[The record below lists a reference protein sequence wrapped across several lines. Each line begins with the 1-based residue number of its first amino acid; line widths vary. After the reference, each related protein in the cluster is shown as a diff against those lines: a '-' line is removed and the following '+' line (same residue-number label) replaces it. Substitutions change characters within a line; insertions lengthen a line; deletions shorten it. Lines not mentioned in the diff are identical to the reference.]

1 MGRMTASVAGTV
13 SVAATFFV
21 ALVSTARSYD
31 LPSPASPDCIA
42 ISTIQELD
50 AVRNDLTANYCLT
63 ANIDGSTAGDFIP
76 IGSEFD
82 SFKGTFD
89 GKGYVIRNLNIRDQ
103 KATAVGLF
111 GQMSGVVKNVTIS
124 RSVAHRPRANKFS
137 LYTAVGLLA
146 GIVRNGK
153 VINCASD
160 GKVIGRVGAFSWAGG
175 LVGQLAAGE
184 IIRSRSSAIVKAS
197 IAGGL
202 VGSSGGATIRASY
215 ALGEVQGSTVGGLVG
230 EAGNDT
236 TIERS
241 FADVFVEADLKSRSG
256 GLIGSAS
263 TTILTHITV
272 TNVYSISR
280 VSSEGG
286 AFRFHTSAGLI
297 GQSDEVA
304 KLAYS
309 YAAGP
314 VVRSGR
320 GNYFGLVGCCIEAA
334 KASYWDV
341 QATGQ
346 AESFAGSG
354 LTTAELSAA
363 LPKGFDPSVWAI
375 IPGKSYPYLI
385 GVTPDNLI
393 PRPSD

>member
-1 MGRMTASVAGTV
+1 MGRTTASVAGTA
-13 SVAATFFV
+13 SVAAIFFV
-21 ALVSTARSYD
+21 ALVSLAQSHD
-31 LPSPASPDCIA
+31 LTSRGSPACIG
-42 ISTIQELD
+42 ISTIQDLD
-50 AVRNDLTANYCLT
+50 AVRNNLAGNYCLT
-63 ANIDGSTAGDFIP
+63 ANIDGSTVSEFIP

-89 GKGYVIRNLNIRDQ
+89 GAGYIIHDLNIRDR

-111 GQMSGVVKNVTIS
+111 GQMSGLVKNLTIS
-124 RSVAHRPRANKFS
+124 RSVVHRPRANKFS
-137 LYTAVGLLA
+137 SYTAVGLLA

-160 GKVIGRVGAFSWAGG
+160 GKVIGRVGAFSWNGG

-184 IIRSRSSAIVKAS
+184 IIRSRSSAIVKGS

-202 VGSSGGATIRASY
+202 VGSSGGAKIRASY
-215 ALGEVQGSTVGGLVG
+215 ALGEVQGSTVGGLIG
-230 EAGNDT
+230 EAGDDT

-241 FADVFVEADLKSRSG
+241 FADVYVEAGLNSRSG

-263 TTILTHITV
+263 TAILTHITV

-286 AFRFHTSAGLI
+286 ALRVHTSAGLI
-297 GQSDEVA
+297 GESDETA
-304 KLAYS
+304 NLAYS

-320 GNYFGLVGCCIEAA
+320 GNYYGLVGCCMEAA
-334 KASYWDV
+334 KASYWDI

-346 AESFAGSG
+346 AASFAGKG
-354 LTTAELSAA
+354 LTTAELSEH

-375 IPGKSYPYLI
+375 VPGKSYPYLI
-385 GVTPDNLI
+385 GVTPDHLI
-393 PRPSD
+393 PRPGD